1 MATKTTISILSL
13 LLLSAFSS
21 EAAKLPYYPVKPTP
35 YVPRRIPHKYP
46 PANPFCPR
54 DAPKLG
60 ACLDLLG
67 GVLGLKSGAAVG
79 QHGKC
84 CSVLDVLA
92 DAAAAACL
100 CTTIKES
107 VLGIATEWSVAV
119 SLLVSSCSKDLP
131 DGFKCV

>member
-1 MATKTTISILSL
+1 MATKATITILSL
-13 LLLSAFSS
+13 LLLFTFSI
-21 EAAKLPYYPVKPTP
+21 ATTLPYFPTKPSP
-35 YVPRRIPHKYP
+35 YVPRRISHKLP
-46 PANPFCPR
+46 AANPFCPR
-54 DAPKLG
+54 DAPKFG

-67 GVLGLKSGAAVG
+67 GVLGLKAGAALG

-92 DAAAAACL
+92 DAEAAACL

-107 VLGIATEWSVAV
+107 VLGITTEWSVAV
-119 SLLVSSCSKDLP
+119 SLLVSSCKKDIP